1 MAMIVKAYIIGW
13 VVLVAAILF
22 NVVVQKLGIMG
33 WYDFLNGL
41 VSDGRGI
48 FRRVRFIDHLW
59 LWLLYPLLLG
69 FSARAGSQLADFL
82 TR

>member
-1 MAMIVKAYIIGW
+1 MIAKAYILGL
-13 VVLVAAILF
+13 VVLLAAIAF
-22 NVVVQKLGIMG
+22 NVVVQRLGVMG

-41 VSDGRGI
+41 VSEGRGV

-69 FSARAGSQLADFL
+69 LSARAGSALADHL
-82 TR
+82 TN

>member
-1 MAMIVKAYIIGW
+1 MLIKAFLIGW
-13 VVLVAAILF
+13 VVLIAAILL
-22 NVVVQKLGIMG
+22 NVAVQRLGIMG

-41 VSDGRGI
+41 VSDGLGF

-69 FSARAGSQLADFL
+69 LSARAGSQLAETL

>member
-1 MAMIVKAYIIGW
+1 MIAKTYIIGA
-13 VVLVAAILF
+13 VVLLAAIAF
-22 NVVVQKLGIMG
+22 NVVVQRLGIMG

-41 VSDGRGI
+41 MSEGRGV
-48 FRRVRFIDHLW
+48 FRRVRAMDHLW

-69 FSARAGSQLADFL
+69 LSARAGSHLADLL

>member
-1 MAMIVKAYIIGW
+1 MIAKAYIIGLA
-13 VVLVAAILF
+13 VLVAAILF
-22 NVVVQKLGIMG
+22 NVVVQRLGIMG

-41 VSDGRGI
+41 VSDGRGV
-48 FRRVRFIDHLW
+48 FRRVRVVDHLW

-69 FSARAGSQLADFL
+69 LSARAGSQLADFL

>member
-1 MAMIVKAYIIGW
+1 MVIKAFLIGW
-13 VVLVAAILF
+13 VVLLAAILL
-22 NVVVQKLGIMG
+22 NVAVQRLGIMG

-41 VSDGRGI
+41 VAEGVGF

-59 LWLLYPLLLG
+59 LWLVYPLLLG
-69 FSARAGSQLADFL
+69 ISARAGSQLADAL

>member
-1 MAMIVKAYIIGW
+1 MIAKAYIIGA
-13 VVLVAAILF
+13 VVLLAAILF
-22 NVVVQKLGIMG
+22 NVAVQRLGVMG

-41 VSDGRGI
+41 VSEGRGI
-48 FRRVRFIDHLW
+48 FRRIGIVDHLW

-69 FSARAGSQLADFL
+69 LSARAGSQLAEFL

>member
-1 MAMIVKAYIIGW
+1 
-13 VVLVAAILF
+13 
-22 NVVVQKLGIMG
+22 MG